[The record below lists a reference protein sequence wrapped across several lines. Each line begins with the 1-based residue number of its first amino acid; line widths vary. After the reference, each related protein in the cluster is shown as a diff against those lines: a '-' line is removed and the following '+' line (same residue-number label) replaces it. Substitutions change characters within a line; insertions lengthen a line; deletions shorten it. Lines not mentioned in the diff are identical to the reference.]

1 MSNNNGCWNCAF
13 SGQAKD
19 SGVCERCCH
28 TDKSS
33 IVDNWTKAT
42 NEVEHWCDYCKYKS
56 VPAINFPCL
65 DCVNGLGDN
74 ERPNRWE
81 SACTLP
87 NVGAVE
93 HPEHYALY
101 KYECID
107 VMTEVFGA
115 EAVKA
120 FCLCNAFKYLWRCD
134 RKGAKKEDV
143 EKSGWYLKKYT
154 ELEEKQN
161 GKTS

>member
-19 SGVCERCCH
+19 SGVCERCSH
-28 TDKSS
+28 SDKSS
-33 IVDNWTKAT
+33 TVDNWTKI
-42 NEVEHWCDYCKYKS
+42 EGDRWCDYCKYKLVS
-56 VPAINFPCL
+56 KYDFPCS
-65 DCVNGLGDN
+65 DCYNCRGEMAL
-74 ERPNRWE
+74 NRWE
-81 SACTLP
+81 SAYTLP
-87 NVGAVE
+87 NVGPVE

-107 VMTEVFGA
+107 VMVEVFGS

-134 RKGAKKEDV
+134 RKGAKKEDI
-143 EKSGWYLKKYT
+143 EKSGWYLKKFA
-154 ELEEKQN
+154 ELEGKQN

>member
-28 TDKSS
+28 MDKSS
-33 IVDNWTKAT
+33 TVDNWTKAT
-42 NEVEHWCDYCKYKS
+42 YGREVWCDYCKYKG
-56 VPAINFPCL
+56 VPAYGIPCC
-65 DCVNGLGDN
+65 DCVNGGGDIGSL
-74 ERPNRWE
+74 NRWE
-81 SACTLP
+81 SNCTLP

-101 KYECID
+101 KYECIE
-107 VMTEVFGA
+107 VMTEVFGV
-115 EAVKA
+115 ESVKA

-134 RKGAKKEDV
+134 RKGAKKEDI
-143 EKSGWYLKKYT
+143 EKSGWYLKKFT
-154 ELEEKQN
+154 ELEEKEN

>member
-13 SGQAKD
+13 SGQSKD

-28 TDKSS
+28 MDKSS
-33 IVDNWTKAT
+33 TVDNWTKAT
-42 NEVEHWCDYCKYKS
+42 YKREVWCDYCKYKG
-56 VPAINFPCL
+56 VPEHNFPCV
-65 DCVNGLGDN
+65 DCVNAWGN
-74 ERPNRWE
+74 MQSPNRWE
-81 SACTLP
+81 SDCTLP

-101 KYECID
+101 KYECIE

-115 EAVKA
+115 EAVKS

-134 RKGAKKEDV
+134 RKGAKKEDI
-143 EKSGWYLKKYT
+143 EKSGWYLKKFT
-154 ELEEKQN
+154 ELEEKEN

>member
-19 SGVCERCCH
+19 SGVCGRCCH
-28 TDKSS
+28 TVKSS
-33 IVDNWTKAT
+33 TVDNWTKIRDDR
-42 NEVEHWCDYCKYKS
+42 WCGYCKYKA
-56 VPAINFPCL
+56 VPIYGFPCH
-65 DCVNGLGDN
+65 DCINGGGN
-74 ERPNRWE
+74 EESLNRWE
-81 SACTLP
+81 SDCTLP

-107 VMTEVFGA
+107 VMTEVFGV

-134 RKGAKKEDV
+134 RKGAKKEDI
-143 EKSGWYLKKYT
+143 EKSGWYLKKFT

>member
-33 IVDNWTKAT
+33 AVNNWTKI
-42 NEVEHWCDYCKYKS
+42 EDDRWCDYCKYKS
-56 VPAINFPCL
+56 VPPTNFPCF
-65 DCVNGLGDN
+65 DCVNGLGNN
-74 ERPNRWE
+74 ESLNRWE
-81 SACTLP
+81 SDCTLP

-101 KYECID
+101 KYECIE

-143 EKSGWYLKKYT
+143 EKSGWYLKKFT

>member
-1 MSNNNGCWNCAF
+1 MSNVNGCWNCAF

-19 SGVCERCCH
+19 SEVCERCCH

-33 IVDNWTKAT
+33 TVDNWTKIGDD
-42 NEVEHWCDYCKYKS
+42 HWCVYCKYKCVS
-56 VPAINFPCL
+56 VYDFPCC
-65 DCVNGLGDN
+65 DCCYWGNENG
-74 ERPNRWE
+74 PNRWE
-81 SACTLP
+81 SSCTLP

-101 KYECID
+101 KYECIE

-134 RKGAKKEDV
+134 RKGAKKEDI
-143 EKSGWYLKKYT
+143 EKSGWYLKKFT

>member
-1 MSNNNGCWNCAF
+1 MSNVNGCWNCAF

-19 SGVCERCCH
+19 SMVCERCCH

-33 IVDNWTKAT
+33 SVNNWTKIED
-42 NEVEHWCDYCKYKS
+42 NHWCDYCKYRGYS
-56 VPAINFPCL
+56 VDKYPCS
-65 DCVNGLGDN
+65 DCEICWGA
-74 ERPNRWE
+74 ESPNRWE

-101 KYECID
+101 KYECIE
-107 VMTEVFGA
+107 VMTEVFGV
-115 EAVKA
+115 ESVKA

-134 RKGAKKEDV
+134 RKGAKKEDI
-143 EKSGWYLKKYT
+143 EKSGWYLKKFT
-154 ELEEKQN
+154 ELEEKEN

>member
-1 MSNNNGCWNCAF
+1 MSNANGCWNCLYG
-13 SGQAKD
+13 GQAED
-19 SGVCERCCH
+19 AGVCKRCSH
-28 TDKSS
+28 MDKSS
-33 IVDNWTKAT
+33 TVDNWTKVT
-42 NEVEHWCDYCKYKS
+42 YEREDWCDYCKYTGVS
-56 VPAINFPCL
+56 VHAFPCR
-65 DCVNGLGDN
+65 DCVNGKGN
-74 ERPNRWE
+74 IESPNRWE

-101 KYECID
+101 KYECIE

-134 RKGAKKEDV
+134 RKGAKKEDI
-143 EKSGWYLKKYT
+143 EKSGWYLKKFT